1 MGECYMKKKLISI
14 VGPTAVGKTK
24 LSIHLA
30 QALQGEIISGD
41 SMQVYRGM
49 DIGTAKIKPKEQEGI
64 PHHLIDILDPA
75 ADFSVSAFQELALQK
90 VDELNQR
97 FSLPILVGGTGLYVQ
112 SVTHDFQFADVS
124 QSETIRL
131 KWQAFLDQY
140 GSLALHQELEKRDP
154 DYAKELHP
162 NNSRRVIRAL
172 EVIEVTGRS
181 MSEYHGEWE
190 NESLF
195 DLVMI
200 GLTMEREKLYNR
212 INARVDQMIQ
222 EGLIQEVQH
231 LLDLGICDSS
241 TSLQAIGYK
250 EIISYLKKERSK
262 EEAIELLKRNSR
274 RFAKRQLT
282 WFRRMKEVNWYD
294 VTDLS
299 RWSEVEEI
307 ITDDIAG
314 NFEQMPNIINTSQS
328 EGDTY
333 K

>member
-112 SVTHDFQFADVS
+112 SVTHNFQFADVC

-131 KWQAFLDQY
+131 KWQAFLEQY

-190 NESLF
+190 NESPF

>member
-190 NESLF
+190 NESPF

>member
-1 MGECYMKKKLISI
+1 MKKKLVSI

-30 QALQGEIISGD
+30 QALRGEIISGD

-90 VDELNQR
+90 VEELNQR

-140 GSLALHQELEKRDP
+140 GSLALHQELEKRDS

-190 NESLF
+190 NESPF

>member
-190 NESLF
+190 NESPF

-250 EIISYLKKERSK
+250 EIIGYLKKERSK